1 MPSIVDKSNVT
12 KICVDDFAIRKRK
25 SYGTVMVDLITH
37 RIIDLLPSRDSKDVK
52 QWLSTFP
59 NIELVARDGA
69 VIYSSAI
76 SKSHPNAVQVSDRFH
91 LIKGLAEAI
100 NRIIIRLYP
109 ARLEIPN
116 IQEVPKEVEVLYN
129 TANRSQRI
137 RFAQKKR
144 AEGLTIEEI
153 ALLLHSTTKT
163 VQRYL
168 AIPESKIPENKPN
181 TYERQHQLSVRKKQN
196 EIDEA
201 KELYS
206 QGYPI
211 TKIAMM
217 MHHTVPTIKRYLT
230 QESSTINGHYGAKLG
245 GKLDPFHDDVIELRS
260 KGITYPEIQKI
271 LSKKGYTG
279 SVASIR
285 VFMQKERSHHYS
297 KTGSPPINVSYV
309 QRKSLCKLI
318 YQKIET
324 IPTLTREQLNMTVE
338 RYPLLGTLYSLIK
351 EFYEIIYSKQSVKL
365 DSWIEHAKMVNQ
377 PELNTFFFCINK
389 DLTAVKNGI
398 TEQYNNGLAE
408 GSVNKIKVI
417 KRIMYGRN
425 SFELLKAKVLFGE
438 YFHYMF
444 N

>member
-181 TYERQHQLSVRKKQN
+181 TYERQHQFLSEK
-196 EIDEA
+196 
-201 KELYS
+201 
-206 QGYPI
+206 
-211 TKIAMM
+211 
-217 MHHTVPTIKRYLT
+217 
-230 QESSTINGHYGAKLG
+230 
-245 GKLDPFHDDVIELRS
+245 S
-260 KGITYPEIQKI
+260 KMK
-271 LSKKGYTG
+271 
-279 SVASIR
+279 
-285 VFMQKERSHHYS
+285 
-297 KTGSPPINVSYV
+297 
-309 QRKSLCKLI
+309 
-318 YQKIET
+318 
-324 IPTLTREQLNMTVE
+324 
-338 RYPLLGTLYSLIK
+338 
-351 EFYEIIYSKQSVKL
+351 
-365 DSWIEHAKMVNQ
+365 
-377 PELNTFFFCINK
+377 
-389 DLTAVKNGI
+389 
-398 TEQYNNGLAE
+398 
-408 GSVNKIKVI
+408 
-417 KRIMYGRN
+417 
-425 SFELLKAKVLFGE
+425 
-438 YFHYMF
+438 
-444 N
+444 